1 MNNPGQVLVLALLLA
16 SPAQSQENDNFD
28 VDVFRLI
35 NSQQNPDQDG
45 FFEYLDDTA
54 LPTFG
59 IIPGG
64 FFLVG
69 AFREDKPLADVGVL
83 SFCSQVAAFGLT
95 VGIKWATDRPRPF
108 QSLADVRVKH
118 LPTASG
124 SSFPSGHTSQAF
136 AVATIISL
144 NYSKPAVTIPLFLWA
159 GLIGYGRVYLGVH
172 YPTDIV
178 GGMIVGVGSSLVVWG
193 FRHRIYTVTKSLF
206 PEESQNIS
214 YQFVDGSVPR
224 IELLRLAVPLR

>member
-1 MNNPGQVLVLALLLA
+1 MRKPGQVLLLALLLTG
-16 SPAQSQENDNFD
+16 PAQCQENDNFD
-28 VDVFRLI
+28 VNLFRLI
-35 NSQQNPDQDG
+35 NNQQNPEQGG
-45 FFEYLDDTA
+45 FFEYLDDTSI
-54 LPTFG
+54 PTFG

-69 AFREDKPLADVGVL
+69 AFRGDKAVADVGVVSL
-83 SFCSQVAAFGLT
+83 CSQVTALGLT
-95 VGIKWATDRPRPF
+95 VGIKWASDRPRPF

-118 LPTASG
+118 LSSAAG

-172 YPTDIV
+172 YPTDV
-178 GGMIVGVGSSLVVWG
+178 FGGIFIGAGSSLVVWG
-193 FRHRIYTVTKSLF
+193 FRHHIYKMTKSIF
-206 PEESQNIS
+206 PQETVPAQT
-214 YQFVDGSVPR
+214 VGGSVPR
-224 IELLRLAVPLR
+224 IELLRLAVPLN